1 MARSVQ
7 PYSWKYALLG
17 LLCTLVGFSFFWF
30 YLARPAALSF
40 HLAEHPLHLVGI
52 CFFIF
57 LYLKLGRKH
66 PPFFLTLGFYLVIL
80 GFWSLFLETIA
91 SSSFRFFNIPFHLL
105 FFNAGAIALL
115 ISMSIYFREEER
127 LRNELQRTRNLL
139 SFIFQHIPDHVY
151 VKDRQSRF
159 VGASMSLVR
168 YFGLQKVEDLLG
180 KTDFDFF
187 SAPHAEEAFTDEQ
200 RIMESGIP
208 IVGKEEQETWSDGST
223 NWVSTSKIPWKD
235 TTGEVIGIIGI
246 SRDITPLVVQR
257 RKLEENERF
266 LTVIFENIQDGL
278 CVLDQELNI
287 IRANRFLEQ
296 MYSEEY
302 PLVGK
307 KCYQAFYRAEHP
319 CADCPTLKALAT
331 GESRTATVPYMR
343 MGNHIGWLEV
353 IAHPLHDEHGAI
365 QGIIEQVRNITERVR
380 YEEELKTR
388 EENFRLFAES
398 NPSAILIYQ
407 DNRFIYANT
416 EAERL
421 TGYSRAELIG
431 MPVNH
436 FIHPDFVSTVTTR
449 AERRQKN
456 LPVEKQYE
464 IKIITKEGKERW
476 LFLSAETIL
485 YQGRWAGLV
494 AAMDITEKKNIERKN
509 LHLKMVLQSIRD
521 VNQILSRERELPVIL
536 EKVCQTMV
544 QDGAYTSTVIHL
556 VGEEPPLV
564 FHAGIEKEK
573 LSEWIA
579 FLEGTD
585 FSRSGETPLVT
596 PLHCLPPEES
606 LLAVPIQY
614 REHLLGMLAVAMPS
628 DLAQETEEQ
637 ELLLEL
643 SDDLAFGMHNLE
655 IQKTKDTIQK
665 SLVESERRFR
675 TLVENLPLGVTIF
688 RNGEFVY
695 SNPFAD
701 QLLDHFVDPFLTFL
715 KEKTT
720 SHHAISVPG
729 TFTIEDEV
737 HLANHRGEERWF
749 LIHGR
754 SIQYEGQESFLLFLL
769 DITEKKKHEQVIE
782 YLATHDALTG
792 LYNRA
797 FFEKTIQ
804 EVGPE
809 QLPASIIMGD
819 LNGLKL
825 VNDAF
830 GHETGDHLLIK
841 AASLLKESCPPG
853 GIVARVGGDEF
864 AMFLPR
870 TDHITVQQLVED
882 MYRKF
887 ANQTIQFIPIS
898 ISLGFGT
905 KIDSTQSM
913 YDILRIAENW
923 MYQRKLIDGP
933 QFRVETIHILQKTL
947 RDVAFETEEHTH
959 HMKEFALRLAQI
971 LNLSEKEKEALSL
984 LADFHDV
991 GKITIPQEILQKPG
1005 PLSEEEWETVR
1016 RHPEVGFR
1024 IAQAIPVLAPIA
1036 NLVLAHHEWYNGQ
1049 GYPRGLKGE
1058 EIPLLARLIAICD
1071 AFDVMVSGR
1080 PYKKGLSVEEAV
1092 AELRRCSGTQF
1103 DPQLVEEFI
1112 KVLDWRNSR

>member
-1 MARSVQ
+1 M
-7 PYSWKYALLG
+7 
-17 LLCTLVGFSFFWF
+17 
-30 YLARPAALSF
+30 
-40 HLAEHPLHLVGI
+40 
-52 CFFIF
+52 
-57 LYLKLGRKH
+57 KLGGKR
-66 PPFFLTLGFYLVIL
+66 PPLFLTLGFYLVIL

-91 SSSFRFFNIPFHLL
+91 PSSFRFFNIPFHLL
-105 FFNAGAIALL
+105 FFNTGAIALL
-115 ISMSIYFREEER
+115 ISMSIHFRREEN

-168 YFGLQKVEDLLG
+168 HFGLQKIEEILG

-187 SAPHAEEAFTDEQ
+187 STPHAEEAFTDEQ

-208 IVGKEEQETWSDGST
+208 IVGKEEKETWPDGSI

-278 CVLDQELNI
+278 CVLDREMNI
-287 IRANRFLEQ
+287 IRANRFLEK
-296 MYSEEY
+296 MYPEEY

-319 CADCPTLKALAT
+319 CVDCPTLKALAA

-343 MGNHIGWLEV
+343 MGKHVGWLEV
-353 IAHPLHDEHGAI
+353 IAHPLYDEHGSI
-365 QGIIEQVRNITERVR
+365 QGIIEQVRNITERVQ

-421 TGYSRAELIG
+421 TGYSREELIG
-431 MPVNH
+431 MPVTH
-436 FIHPDFVSTVTTR
+436 FIHPDFVSTVATR
-449 AERRQKN
+449 AERRQRN

-464 IKIITKEGKERW
+464 IKIITKDWQERW

-494 AAMDITEKKNIERKN
+494 AAMDITEKKNAERKN

-536 EKVCQTMV
+536 EKVCQAMV
-544 QDGAYTSTVIHL
+544 QDEAYTSTLIRL
-556 VGEEPPLV
+556 VNEENPFV

-573 LSEWIA
+573 LCEWIT
-579 FLEGTD
+579 FLERTD
-585 FSRSGETPLVT
+585 FSLSGETPLAI
-596 PLHCLPPEES
+596 PLHCSPPEES
-606 LLAVPIQY
+606 LLAVPIRY
-614 REHLLGMLAVAMPS
+614 RERLLGTLAVAMPS
-628 DLAQETEEQ
+628 DLAQEPEEQ

-643 SDDLAFGMHNLE
+643 SDDLAFGIHNLE

-675 TLVENLPLGVTIF
+675 TLVENLPLGVIIF

-701 QLLDHFVDPFLTFL
+701 QLLDHFVDPFLAFL
-715 KEKTT
+715 KEKTHT
-720 SHHAISVPG
+720 HQAISLPG

-749 LIHGR
+749 LIRGR
-754 SIQYEGQESFLLFLL
+754 SIQYEGQASLLLFLL
-769 DITEKKKHEQVIE
+769 DITEKKRHEQVIE

-830 GHETGDHLLIK
+830 GHETGDRLLIK
-841 AASLLKESCPPG
+841 AASLLSESCPPG

-864 AMFLPR
+864 AMLLPR
-870 TDHITVQQLVED
+870 TDHTAVQQLVED

-887 ANQTIQFIPIS
+887 ANQAIQFIPIS

-905 KIDSTQSM
+905 KIDATQSM

-933 QFRVETIHILQKTL
+933 KFRVETVHILQRTL
-947 RDVAFETEEHTH
+947 RETAFEAEEHTNH
-959 HMKEFALRLAQI
+959 IKELALRMAQI
-971 LNLSEKEKEALSL
+971 LNLSEKEKELLSL

-1005 PLSEEEWETVR
+1005 PLSQEEWEIIR

-1071 AFDVMVSGR
+1071 AFDVMVSSR
-1080 PYKKGLSVEEAV
+1080 PYKRTLLPEEAIT
-1092 AELRRCSGTQF
+1092 ELQRYSGTQF
-1103 DPQLVEEFI
+1103 DPTLVAIFVEIFT
-1112 KVLDWRNSR
+1112 KDCDDFSRKT